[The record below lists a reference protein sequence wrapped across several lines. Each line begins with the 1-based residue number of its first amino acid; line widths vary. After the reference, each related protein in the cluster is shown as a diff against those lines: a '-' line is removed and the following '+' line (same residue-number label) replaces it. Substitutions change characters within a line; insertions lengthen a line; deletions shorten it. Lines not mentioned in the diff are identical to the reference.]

1 MFTQSV
7 SLNGISQL
15 DVSCRSVCVLRTFVQ
30 WGGGGHGSH
39 WERRV
44 RLSKHRTTEVGL
56 GSSSFVPRPRS
67 SRYIGETVSTDCE
80 NDCNIGKFS
89 AAKFGC
95 YIGWKTKRKK
105 IGSRWDQAFYEFVKL
120 PFKPLRRTF
129 ENALITTYLRARTC
143 QGIHESCGN
152 RYVFFGGANHNDLD
166 AICDIYIVPCHKHQ
180 TKRTAE
186 NVQCLMY
193 LGPEGANR
201 IIFLP
206 SIYSHLLAFVL
217 HLPSFS
223 EGTLQITTPILPMH
237 ALRGFPLGDPH

>member
-1 MFTQSV
+1 M
-7 SLNGISQL
+7 
-15 DVSCRSVCVLRTFVQ
+15 
-30 WGGGGHGSH
+30 
-39 WERRV
+39 
-44 RLSKHRTTEVGL
+44 HRTTEVGL
-56 GSSSFVPRPRS
+56 GSSSFVPRLRS
-67 SRYIGETVSTDCE
+67 AGYIGPNVFLQIVKT
-80 NDCNIGKFS
+80 IAMS
-89 AAKFGC
+89 ANSVMPNLVVTLVERQKE
-95 YIGWKTKRKK
+95 KRLVLAGIKL
-105 IGSRWDQAFYEFVKL
+105 FMNLLKL

-143 QGIHESCGN
+143 QGICKSCGN

-166 AICDIYIVPCHKHQ
+166 AIRNIYIVPCHKHY
-180 TKRTAE
+180 TNRTAE

-223 EGTLQITTPILPMH
+223 AVTLQITTPILPMH
-237 ALRGFPLGDPH
+237 ALRVFPLGDPH